1 MGALLALAFL
11 AAPVSDGALPAAEP
25 KQAAPV
31 QLALAQPQ
39 PSAPA
44 DDFDLLPKEKAP
56 DPVQL
61 KELQRQLV
69 LRRQMLQLH
78 QLGGFITLGAMG
90 ATVALGQANYA
101 DKYGGGG
108 DTRRFMVWH
117 RWFGIGT
124 AVVFAATG
132 ALAVFAPSP
141 LPKPV
146 RLDTATVHKISLA
159 VASVGILTQIILG
172 PIIASKEGQLSQR
185 DFALAHQIV
194 GYTTLVATAA
204 GAAALTF

>member
-1 MGALLALAFL
+1 MHALLCAALLAGGSG
-11 AAPVSDGALPAAEP
+11 PLP
-25 KQAAPV
+25 APV
-31 QLALAQPQ
+31 QLALAEPQ
-39 PSAPA
+39 PSTPA

-56 DPVQL
+56 DPVLQ
-61 KELQRQLV
+61 KELQRQLA

-78 QLGGFITLGAMG
+78 QLGGFVTLGAMG
-90 ATVALGQANYA
+90 ATVALGQANYS

-108 DTRRFMVWH
+108 DTRKYMVWH

-141 LPKPV
+141 PPKPV

-159 VASVGILTQIILG
+159 IASVGMLTQIILG

-194 GYTTLVATAA
+194 GYTTLVATAT
-204 GAAALTF
+204 GAVALTF